1 MVSEFPGF
9 VYSYASWTDQPSNI
23 SARPM
28 IPNQITVFIGSP
40 IEHESERTVLLELLR
55 LLEMSRETATIMVNI
70 NLKGRQL
77 DIVVGTD
84 RLTLVLEVKAST
96 VPLSGTTNG
105 PWTAHTRSGRS
116 RTTGNAYSQA
126 LGEKNSLRDAL
137 RDFLG
142 EIEGYPGAHV
152 VFVPELATGSKLS
165 FDFKVTYGGIDE
177 LATQLAA
184 RSELRCTNDQWRAFA
199 VRHSLEQV
207 FNLASALDPR
217 SLDAQRTLAR
227 YIAAFTATYAPAEAE
242 YKVDLYDVDGELVDL
257 PFIKHLVQEART
269 DLLIQGPSG
278 CGKSLLSVVLANQLC
293 AKDVIPIIVEG
304 KLFEG
309 QLGLAL
315 DREAA
320 LLDVPSTKKLLAAVR
335 TLSRPIA
342 IIVDGYNECPPGL
355 RFKLIRALRAASIMY
370 DAAIIVSS
378 QIEIDRPDLL
388 PLRKVTASVPSHDLK
403 VKIAALD
410 AASAELLTPL
420 LQTITSGIEASIIGQ
435 MGREVNRVTSRSAL
449 FDGFVRRRLGARAS
463 EGVTLLCCVAELL
476 FERMTFSLSTREV
489 DRILVRERLGV
500 DVLQEVFQARLLVL
514 RGESVTFVH
523 EMYLNAFAA
532 ESIVRHANS
541 DFDTLTRAFALPR
554 FSELRSFVAGAIEDR
569 ELLARLISATTDA
582 QLLKASM
589 NGECGDDA
597 KWFVTQGLSS
607 IMRKLRSEVET
618 VRFFIAP
625 DKLWKMGVEPS
636 SCTAWT
642 EHERAMLSTL
652 PAALALDKYSKEL
665 LDILRLLDQKLDGE
679 RARLRGEAIEKGFM
693 QLRTSL
699 FATAYIFGQ
708 GDLGIS
714 LVMSVL
720 HSFGAEFF
728 SQHAEL
734 QASLRYIWLNAAT
747 PGQIYFALA
756 LSRGAYRL
764 ERDILN
770 LAVDQTLPL
779 LAIERWKYLPYHV
792 QLELMYFVQFFPRDD
807 IALREKL
814 SKVLES
820 LLPALNPLLVSTAFE
835 ALSGLGAMDDEIS
848 GHEVHVRL
856 QVTEV
861 LSSPSVE
868 GAAKI
873 AWEIYSCQFDH
884 PFDSAYINVVDD
896 LSKEQRLTLMRLAC
910 MGASEYSLF
919 LGSLMDELAGEGD
932 ALAATAI
939 SRWARLPDPTTPI
952 RQNAIEVYFSALMA
966 LGKLQSDLPVES
978 CPMGLGPREDT
989 MSACGMIYYWLQRRT
1004 CEAAE
1009 AEPPVAAA
1017 LEVLSVNPS
1026 HAIGVLCEIS
1036 QSIIGS
1042 DPRGMLLVTAFP
1054 ARMVMLA
1061 RAALQRDGPMEG
1073 YFSGP
1078 HFFGRSDAERFA
1090 ISMIGS
1096 YGGTEDLPLLRTFV
1110 DQADLSG
1117 SARKALAAI
1126 ETRSP
1131 LTPQRSH

>member
-1 MVSEFPGF
+1 
-9 VYSYASWTDQPSNI
+9 
-23 SARPM
+23 
-28 IPNQITVFIGSP
+28 
-40 IEHESERTVLLELLR
+40 
-55 LLEMSRETATIMVNI
+55 MSGGTATVMVNI

-84 RLTLVLEVKAST
+84 RLTLVLEAKVST

-105 PWTAHTRSGRS
+105 PWTVCTRSGRS

-126 LGEKNSLRDAL
+126 LGEKNALRDAL

-142 EIEGYPGAHV
+142 EVEGYPDAHV
-152 VFVPELATGSKLS
+152 VFVPELATGSQLS
-165 FDFKVTYGGIDE
+165 FDFKVTYGGIGG
-177 LATQLAA
+177 LATQLAG
-184 RSELRCTNDQWRAFA
+184 RSDLRCTTDQWRAFA

-207 FNLASALDPR
+207 FDLASVLDSR

-242 YKVDLYDVDGELVDL
+242 YKADLYDVDGELVDL
-257 PFIKHLVQEART
+257 PFIAHLLQEART

-293 AKDVIPIIVEG
+293 AKGVIPIIVEG

-342 IIVDGYNECPPGL
+342 IIVDGYNECPSGL
-355 RFKLIRALRAASIMY
+355 RFKLVRALRAASIRY
-370 DAAIIVSS
+370 DAAIVVSS

-388 PLRKVTASVPSHDLK
+388 PLRKVAASAPSHDLK
-403 VKIAALD
+403 VKIASLD
-410 AASAELLTPL
+410 AVSAEFLAPL
-420 LQTITSGIEASIIGQ
+420 LQTIASGIEASLVGQ
-435 MGREVNRVTSRSAL
+435 MGREVNRVASRSAL
-449 FDGFVRRRLGARAS
+449 FDGFVRLRLGASAS
-463 EGVTLLCCVAELL
+463 EGVTFLCCVAELL

-500 DVLQEVFQARLLVL
+500 EVLQEVLQARLLIL
-514 RGESVTFVH
+514 RGERLSFVH

-532 ESIVRHANS
+532 EFIVRHANS

-554 FSELRSFVAGAIEDR
+554 FSEVRAFVAGAIEDR

-582 QLLKASM
+582 QLLKASIK
-589 NGECGDDA
+589 GECGNDA
-597 KWFVTQGLSS
+597 KWFVTQGLNAV
-607 IMRKLRSEVET
+607 MRKLRSEVET

-625 DKLWKMGVEPS
+625 DKLWKIGFEPT
-636 SCTAWT
+636 SCIPWT
-642 EHERAMLSTL
+642 EHERAMLSVL
-652 PAALALDKYSKEL
+652 PAALALDQYSPEF
-665 LDILRLLDQKLDGE
+665 LDVLRLLDQKLDGE
-679 RARLRGEAIEKGFM
+679 RARLRDEAIEKGFVH
-693 QLRTSL
+693 LRTSL
-699 FATAYIFGQ
+699 FAIAYIFGQ

-720 HSFGAEFF
+720 HSGGVERF

-734 QASLRYIWLNAAT
+734 QASLRYIWLNVAT

-756 LSRGAYRL
+756 LSREAYRL

-779 LAIERWKYLPYHV
+779 FEIERWRYLPYHV
-792 QLELMYFVQFFPRDD
+792 QLDLMHFVHFLPRDD
-807 IALREKL
+807 IAQREKL

-820 LLPALNPLLVSTAFE
+820 LLPALDPVLAGTAFE

-861 LSSPSVE
+861 LSSPGAE
-868 GAAKI
+868 GAAEI
-873 AWEIYSCQFDH
+873 AWEIYSGQFDH

-910 MGASEYSLF
+910 MGASEYSF
-919 LGSLMDELAGEGD
+919 FVGSLMDKLAGEGD
-932 ALAATAI
+932 ALAVPAI
-939 SRWARLPDPTTPI
+939 LRWARLPDPTTPV
-952 RQNAIEVYFSALMA
+952 RQNAVEIYISALMA
-966 LGKLQSDLPVES
+966 LGKLQSDVPVES
-978 CPMGLGPREDT
+978 CPMGLGPREDA
-989 MSACGMIYYWLQRRT
+989 MSACGIIYYWLQRRT

-1009 AEPPVAAA
+1009 AEPPVVAA
-1017 LEVLSVNPS
+1017 LEALSVEPS
-1026 HAIGVLCEIS
+1026 RAIGVLCEIS
-1036 QSIIGS
+1036 QSIIGH
-1042 DPRGMLLVTAFP
+1042 DPRGTLLVTSFP

-1061 RAALQRDGPMEG
+1061 RAALQREGPMEG

-1096 YGGTEDLPLLRTFV
+1096 YGGAEDLPLLRTFV
-1110 DQADLSG
+1110 DQVDLSG

-1126 ETRSP
+1126 ETRASFAA
-1131 LTPQRSH
+1131 QGSH

>member
-1 MVSEFPGF
+1 M
-9 VYSYASWTDQPSNI
+9 
-23 SARPM
+23 
-28 IPNQITVFIGSP
+28 
-40 IEHESERTVLLELLR
+40 
-55 LLEMSRETATIMVNI
+55 LEMSGETATVMVNI

-84 RLTLVLEVKAST
+84 RLTLVLEAKAST
-96 VPLSGTTNG
+96 MPLSGTTNG
-105 PWTAHTRSGRS
+105 PWTVYTRSGRS

-126 LGEKNSLRDAL
+126 IGEKNALRDAL

-142 EIEGYPGAHV
+142 EVEGYPDAHV
-152 VFVPELATGSKLS
+152 VFVPELATGSQLS
-165 FDFKVTYGGIDE
+165 FDFKVTYGGING
-177 LATQLAA
+177 LATQLAG
-184 RSELRCTNDQWRAFA
+184 RSELRCTTEQWRAFA
-199 VRHSLEQV
+199 VRHRLEQV
-207 FNLASALDPR
+207 FDLASALDPR

-227 YIAAFTATYAPAEAE
+227 YIAAFNATYAPAEAE
-242 YKVDLYDVDGELVDL
+242 YKADIYDVDGELVDL
-257 PFIKHLVQEART
+257 PFLEHLLQETRT

-278 CGKSLLSVVLANQLC
+278 CGKSLLSVVLGNQLC

-342 IIVDGYNECPPGL
+342 IIVDGYNECPRGL
-355 RFKLIRALRAASIMY
+355 RFKLTRALRAASIMY
-370 DAAIIVSS
+370 DAAIVVSS

-388 PLRKVTASVPSHDLK
+388 PLRKVTVSAPSHDLK
-403 VKIAALD
+403 VKIASLD
-410 AASAELLTPL
+410 AASAELLAPL
-420 LQTITSGIEASIIGQ
+420 LQTIASGIEASLVGQ
-435 MGREVNRVTSRSAL
+435 MGREVNRVASRSAL
-449 FDGFVRRRLGARAS
+449 FDGFVRRRLGASAS

-489 DRILVRERLGV
+489 DRILVRERLGLE
-500 DVLQEVFQARLLVL
+500 VLQEVLQARLLIL
-514 RGESVTFVH
+514 RGERLSFIH

-554 FSELRSFVAGAIEDR
+554 FGELRAFVAGAIEDR

-589 NGECGDDA
+589 KGECGNDA
-597 KWFVTQGLSS
+597 KWFVTQGLNTV
-607 IMRKLRSEVET
+607 MRKLRSEVET

-625 DKLWKMGVEPS
+625 DKLWRIGVDPT
-636 SCTAWT
+636 SCIAWT
-642 EHERAMLSTL
+642 EHERAMLSAL
-652 PAALALDKYSKEL
+652 PAALALDQYSREL

-679 RARLRGEAIEKGFM
+679 RARLRGEAIEKGFVK
-693 QLRTSL
+693 LRTSL
-699 FATAYIFGQ
+699 FAIAYVFDQ

-714 LVMSVL
+714 LVMSIL
-720 HSFGAEFF
+720 HSGGVEPF
-728 SQHAEL
+728 SQQAEL
-734 QASLRYIWLNAAT
+734 QASLRYIWLNVAT

-756 LSRGAYRL
+756 LSREAYRL
-764 ERDILN
+764 ERDILK

-779 LAIERWKYLPYHV
+779 FEIERWKYLPYHV
-792 QLELMYFVQFFPRDD
+792 QLDLMHFVRFLPRDD

-820 LLPALNPLLVSTAFE
+820 LLPTLDPVLAGTAFE
-835 ALSGLGAMDDEIS
+835 ALSGLGAMDEEIS
-848 GHEVHVRL
+848 EHEAHVRL

-861 LSSPSVE
+861 LSSPGAE
-868 GAAKI
+868 GAVEI
-873 AWEIYSCQFDH
+873 AWEIYSGQFDH

-896 LSKEQRLTLMRLAC
+896 LSKEQQLTLMRLAC
-910 MGASEYSLF
+910 MGASEYSF
-919 LGSLMDELAGEGD
+919 FVGSLLDKLAGEGD
-932 ALAATAI
+932 ALAVPAI
-939 SRWARLPDPTTPI
+939 LRWARLPDPTTPV
-952 RQNAIEVYFSALMA
+952 RQNAVEIYIFALMA

-978 CPMGLGPREDT
+978 CPMGLGPREDA

-1009 AEPPVAAA
+1009 AEPQVVAA
-1017 LEVLSVNPS
+1017 LEALSVDPS
-1026 HAIGVLCEIS
+1026 RAIGVLCEIS
-1036 QSIIGS
+1036 RSIIGH
-1042 DPRGMLLVTAFP
+1042 DPRGTLLVTAFP

-1061 RAALQRDGPMEG
+1061 RAALQREGPMEG

-1090 ISMIGS
+1090 ICMIGS

-1110 DQADLSG
+1110 DQVDLSG

-1126 ETRSP
+1126 ETRASFAA
-1131 LTPQRSH
+1131 Q